1 MNPSQTENSRISKPC
16 PTQQSLGQYVEGAL
30 TLVEHEQIES
40 HIDQC
45 NFCSDTIQTLDASL
59 ETRLGNLVSRAHHGT
74 APKSGE
80 AEDDQAQ
87 QGETRHDDTLNL
99 MAERAKQVWH
109 EQDSHAAKPNR
120 IGDTIGNYEI
130 LRSLGEGNMG
140 QVVLASH
147 KQMKRKV
154 ALKFISA
161 ELLASSAARTRFQ
174 REIEATAKL
183 QHPNLVI
190 AHDAGEVDGQHFLVM
205 EYVQGVDLRSK
216 VKQSGPLDIAT
227 AIQCTAD
234 AARGLHHAHEKG
246 IVHRDVKPGN
256 IMLGSDNAAKV
267 TDLGLARFSDADPN
281 AVEVS
286 QTGLVIGTSAFM
298 SPEQCAGTRDLDFR
312 TDIYS
317 LGCTLFYLLTGRNV
331 YPAGSTLQM
340 LRAHTEEPIPSLR
353 EIRPECP
360 IALENLLS
368 SMLSKRPQD
377 RPESMASV
385 ASQLDELNADVP
397 LLDSSRHKPPVHT
410 THSPAR
416 IPIFALLTGAIAIAL
431 AVYLVA
437 PFARTPA
444 RQTTNSSALDATNS
458 TPITITMLEIPAG
471 KFMMGAPETDPSALA
486 DEQPQHEV
494 QLTNNFLLSK
504 FEITTAEFIAV
515 MSTAN
520 SQSDDPNIEQITE
533 SNSQTAMSG
542 ISWLEAIQFC
552 NQLSIRNGLR
562 PYYEVNEQT
571 HTISIQRGSDGYRL
585 PTEAEWEYASR
596 AETKTPWHFGD
607 TADDVNAFAW
617 HSGNSAG
624 HVQIV
629 GKKKPNA
636 FGLHDML
643 GNVPEWCWDRFDE
656 TYYRRSEA
664 VNPPGSTKGL
674 QRVFRGGGANDLPG
688 ALRSSSR
695 NTLGMEYGFSNN
707 VGLRVARNIPSPG

>member
-1 MNPSQTENSRISKPC
+1 MNPSETENSRISQPC

-45 NFCSDTIQTLDASL
+45 NLCSDTIQTLDASL
-59 ETRLGNLVSRAHHGT
+59 ETRLGKLVSNAHHGT
-74 APKSGE
+74 DPKSGDVE
-80 AEDDQAQ
+80 NDQAQ
-87 QGETRHDDTLNL
+87 QGETRYDDTLDL
-99 MAERAKQVWH
+99 MAQRAKQVWH

-130 LRSLGEGNMG
+130 LRLLGEGNMG

-147 KQMKRKV
+147 KQMKREV
-154 ALKFISA
+154 ALKFISP

-174 REIEATAKL
+174 REIETTAKL

-227 AIQCTAD
+227 AMQCTAE

-298 SPEQCAGTRDLDFR
+298 SPEQCAGSRDLDFR

-331 YPAGSTLQM
+331 YPADSTLQM
-340 LRAHTEEPIPSLR
+340 LRAHAEEPIPSVR

-360 IALENLLS
+360 VGLENLLS
-368 SMLSKRPQD
+368 CMLSKRAQD
-377 RPESMASV
+377 RPKSMANVSEK
-385 ASQLDELNADVP
+385 LDELLKDVESTP
-397 LLDSSRHKPPVHT
+397 TLVPSARLTNRFPMFLLLAGTITIFLAIYLLGGFSGNLDQT
-410 THSPAR
+410 TQNS
-416 IPIFALLTGAIAIAL
+416 LGLGGSG
-431 AVYLVA
+431 
-437 PFARTPA
+437 PFAVDIEM
-444 RQTTNSSALDATNS
+444 QK
-458 TPITITMLEIPAG
+458 IPAG
-471 KFMMGAPETDPSALA
+471 KFMMGASDG
-486 DEQPQHEV
+486 DEDASTNEMPQHQV
-494 QLTNNFLLSK
+494 QLTNDFLLSK
-504 FEITTAEFIAV
+504 FEVTSSQFNEVMNASKIPNGIEFV
-515 MSTAN
+515 D
-520 SQSDDPNIEQITE
+520 QTE
-533 SNSQTAMSG
+533 RPAGAIPISG
-542 ISWLEAIQFC
+542 ITWFEAIRFC
-552 NQLSIRNGLR
+552 NQLSILQGLQ
-562 PYYEVNEQT
+562 PYYKIHGADETV
-571 HTISIQRGSDGYRL
+571 SIQRGSDGFRL
-585 PTEAEWEYASR
+585 PTEAEWEYACR
-596 AETKTPWHFGD
+596 AGTQTPWYFGD
-607 TADDVNAFAW
+607 SADNINDFAW
-617 HSGNSAG
+617 HSVNSNGQA
-624 HVQIV
+624 QAV
-629 GKKKPNA
+629 GKKAPNA

-656 TYYRRSEA
+656 GYYLRSEA
-664 VNPPGSTKGL
+664 VNPPGSTKGD
-674 QRVFRGGGANDLPG
+674 QRVFRGGGVDNRA
-688 ALRSSSR
+688 AQLRSSTR
-695 NTLGMEYGFSNN
+695 NPLGMRYGFSNG
-707 VGLRVARNIPSPG
+707 VGIRIARNVPTGR